1 MVKPI
6 FLKLIFIILK
16 MVQLRISH
24 ISAPPEITDC
34 PNGNECATNIV
45 NTVCEAEK
53 CVPPRKL
60 Y

>member
-1 MVKPI
+1 
-6 FLKLIFIILK
+6 

-24 ISAPPEITDC
+24 ISAPPEIKDC
-34 PNGNECATNIV
+34 PLGTECDANTV